1 VYEARYEDF
10 GVTAPNGQGSR
21 VRFQKAGV
29 LAAGDQPEIFLFEV
43 DGCVV
48 KVAISGEALRQFQQA
63 NRYLSREEKVDLAGL
78 CLKMVIERGG
88 EPVAGNLLITAGQL
102 AQLARELGLFS

>member
-10 GVTAPNGQGSR
+10 GVIAPTGQGCHI
-21 VRFQKAGV
+21 RFQKAGT

-43 DGCVV
+43 DGRAV

-63 NRYLSREEKVDLAGL
+63 NRYLTREEKIDVAGL
-78 CLKMVIERGG
+78 CLKTVIERGG
-88 EPVAGNLLITAGQL
+88 EPVAADLSITAGQL
-102 AQLARELGLFS
+102 AQLARELRLLG